1 VKSAHLSLVGFAAA
15 SLRRRRARTVTLVL
29 GLASSV
35 ALLSAVS
42 FLTGALRVEATR
54 VREAMPALVVQRL
67 VAGRP
72 ALLDPAL
79 APVLERIAAV
89 RSVQPRVWGY
99 LFLASIQSNVAIVG
113 SSARGPITLAEGHDL
128 GPDGR
133 GAVLLGKE
141 LAEVLGVRVGDH
153 VMFPRPNHTSKDL
166 VVAGV
171 FSASTSLYTSD
182 VALVHEDDAREILG
196 VPAGSAVDFAVEL
209 TNPDES
215 QVAARKASEAFA
227 GARVIERRQLDRT
240 LALVYG
246 RRAGFVLG
254 GSLPALLALFV
265 LAWDRAAGVGPAERR
280 EIAVLKA
287 SGWSTGDVLRLK
299 LYESLVVGLA
309 GAGLGIVLAYVWCFA
324 LGAPGLREI
333 LAGWAVLYPR
343 ARLTPAVDGAAVLS
357 VLALVIAPFV
367 ALSIGP
373 AWRAAGVDP
382 LDAMREG

>member
-1 VKSAHLSLVGFAAA
+1 MKSPHLSLVGFAAA
-15 SLRRRRARTVTLVL
+15 SLRRRRARTLTLVL

-35 ALLSAVS
+35 ALLAAVS
-42 FLTGALRVEATR
+42 FLTGALRHEATR
-54 VREAMPALVVQRL
+54 VRDAMPALVVQRL

-72 ALLDPAL
+72 ALLDPNL
-79 APVLERIAAV
+79 APTLARIAAV
-89 RSVQPRVWGY
+89 RSVTPRVWGY
-99 LFLASIQSNVAIVG
+99 LFLASVQSNVVVVG
-113 SSARGPITLAEGHDL
+113 SGARSPIQLVDGRDL
-128 GPDGR
+128 GPDER
-133 GAVLLGKE
+133 GVVLLGKE

-153 VMFPRPNHTSKDL
+153 VMLPRPNHTSKNL
-166 VVAGV
+166 AVVGI
-171 FSASTSLYTSD
+171 FSATTSLYTSD
-182 VALVHEDDAREILG
+182 VALVHADDAREILG
-196 VPAGSAVDFAVEL
+196 VPDGFAVDFAVEL

-227 GARVIERRQLDRT
+227 GARVVERRQLDRT
-240 LALVYG
+240 LSLVYG

-299 LYESLVVGLA
+299 LYESSIVGFA
-309 GAGLGIVLAYVWCFA
+309 GAGFGIVLAYVWCFV

-343 ARLTPAVDGAAVLS
+343 TRLTPALDGAAVLA
-357 VLALVIAPFV
+357 VLGLVIAPFV